1 MAAVEAAAHQAAR
14 VEVPEAAAR
23 EVVEAAATAAA
34 AVVVPAA
41 AATALAGPAEEAREA
56 VATAREVAAKAAEA
70 TGVEAQARAV
80 VVTVRARVAA
90 AVAAEAMAVAAA
102 AAAREKARADAE
114 VAERTGGGRT
124 PSPAIEAQQQW
135 LHEAVMRTTSPSS
148 RHKRGDSVRR
158 RFWSKAAGA
167 TRAHPSLRRKGLEP
181 FVAVTPDTCRAMA
194 SDEGDEE
201 DEALLDE
208 LGLNYPERRVRSEY
222 V

>member
-1 MAAVEAAAHQAAR
+1 MERARMEA
-14 VEVPEAAAR
+14 E
-23 EVVEAAATAAA
+23 
-34 AVVVPAA
+34 
-41 AATALAGPAEEAREA
+41 
-56 VATAREVAAKAAEA
+56 AKAAEMERRRA
-70 TGVEAQARAV
+70 EAREKEDAARRVAEAAV
-80 VVTVRARVAA
+80 VAA
-90 AVAAEAMAVAAA
+90 AAAEGEAMAVAAA
-102 AAAREKARADAE
+102 AAGREKARADAE